1 MGKHKNN
8 TKQDVSQHFVPN
20 APKEV
25 EDLIIHK
32 GPKTYRLT
40 PEEQERRTKRLM
52 AYKDRERAIYYLSGS
67 LIPFLFW
74 ILSL

>member
-8 TKQDVSQHFVPN
+8 TKQDVSQHFVPK

-40 PEEQERRTKRLM
+40 PEEQERRKKQILSHE
-52 AYKDRERAIYYLSGS
+52 DRQRAFWYLSGS

>member
-1 MGKHKNN
+1 MGKNKHNRP
-8 TKQDVSQHFVPN
+8 DVSQHFVPK

-32 GPKTYRLT
+32 GPKEYRLT

-52 AYKDRERAIYYLSGS
+52 AYKDRERALWYLSGS
-67 LIPFLFW
+67 LIPFIAW

>member
-1 MGKHKNN
+1 MGKHNQK
-8 TKQDVSQHFVPN
+8 TPEHFIPK

-32 GPKTYRLT
+32 GPREYRLT
-40 PEEQERRTKRLM
+40 PEEQERRKKRLL
-52 AYKDRERAIYYLSGS
+52 AYEDLQRAIWYLAGS
-67 LIPFLFW
+67 LIPFTAW